1 MRVILWQM
9 EKCFKL
15 LESAEVMA
23 ITIRPF
29 QENNEEFVVG
39 LNKKNQEVLIPMD
52 NKEIRFLCDK
62 AELFDIVY
70 VYDTQVGFIVAL
82 KEKVLKNRK

>member
-1 MRVILWQM
+1 
-9 EKCFKL
+9 
-15 LESAEVMA
+15 MA

-29 QENNEEFVVG
+29 QENKEEFVLD
-39 LNKKNQEVLIPMD
+39 LNKKNQGVLIPMN
-52 NKEIRFLCDK
+52 NKELRFLCDK